1 MDTLLDR
8 SATLLSANAA
18 ITKPAIGK
26 LRARQGQ
33 GMALAT
39 DPEMNYVPFMFFP
52 KRVPC
57 WKSS

>member
-8 SATLLSANAA
+8 STTLLSANAA

-33 GMALAT
+33 GVALAK

-52 KRVPC
+52 KRVI
-57 WKSS
+57 